1 MTGTVYTETTIYSP
15 PEAFAAEAPYQLAI
29 IQLDTGARLT
39 ARVHGDPVRIG
50 DPVVLDDVRD
60 SIHYFRKA
68 NREVSREHDPPG
80 DRDRV

>member
-1 MTGTVYTETTIYSP
+1 MTGNVYTETTIYSP

-29 IQLDTGARLT
+29 IELDSGARLT

-50 DPVVLDDVRD
+50 DPVVLDEVRN
-60 SIHYFRKA
+60 SIHFFRKA

-80 DRDRV
+80 DRDRL